1 MPFCLLETSHVRHS
15 ASLFYHHRGLLSGCQ
30 AVQQSAVNLFE
41 ALGGEPFDGVHL
53 VNRYSKLPHPAA
65 LSTFAPAGTPDGAYA
80 ITHSQ
85 TGLTLKSRVQAGR
98 FVDAVDVYY
107 PNGRL
112 QSHTPIANGQV
123 YGWSQGYAPDGALRS
138 RIYYER
144 GQATRWEQYDAHGN
158 KTAHGDFAP

>member
-1 MPFCLLETSHVRHS
+1 MYAIQQAFSIITALC
-15 ASLFYHHRGLLSGCQ
+15 LLSGCQ

-53 VNRYSKLPHPAA
+53 ANRYSK
-65 LSTFAPAGTPDGAYA
+65 
-80 ITHSQ
+80 
-85 TGLTLKSRVQAGR
+85 R
-98 FVDAVDVYY
+98 
-107 PNGRL
+107 
-112 QSHTPIANGQV
+112 QV
-123 YGWSQGYAPDGALRS
+123 HGWSQGYAPDGALRS

>member
-1 MPFCLLETSHVRHS
+1 MYAIQQAFSIITALCL
-15 ASLFYHHRGLLSGCQ
+15 FSGCQ

-53 VNRYSKLPHPAA
+53 ANRHSKLPHPAA
-65 LSTFAPAGTPDGAYA
+65 PSTFAPTGTPDGAYA
-80 ITHSQ
+80 TTHSQ

-107 PNGRL
+107 PNGVL

-123 YGWSQGYAPDGALRS
+123 HGWSQGYAPDGSLRS